1 MASKILDNVVEL
13 GKIQYISGNNTL
25 NFTATPIGN
34 GAPIVDATAGI
45 YANGAF
51 LQSNSAFNHAN
62 AAFNSANN
70 VAPQIAPAFNQANV
84 SFNHA
89 NAAFNSANNVAPQI
103 LPAFNQANASFNHA
117 NAAFNS
123 ANTKLSS
130 SGGSVSGDLAIT
142 GNLIV
147 SGSRIE
153 INTATVLLNDNIITI
168 NSDLPNNIS
177 PTEDSGIEINRGSS
191 ANVSILWNET
201 SDAWTFT
208 NDGSSYERI
217 PSGSY
222 ANGAFAHANAAFNS
236 ANNVA
241 PQVQPAFDTANASFI
256 QANAAFNSANN
267 VAPQVQPA
275 FNTANAS
282 FIQANAA
289 FNAANTISLNRIYKN
304 DTSVEVIDANTT
316 NSRIIVTVDANA
328 VTEVSS
334 SNLKINLSTVATSTT
349 TGALQVLGGAGITG
363 NLHVG
368 GTIYAVG
375 DVVSS
380 YSDERLKDKTRDVTE
395 ALSIISE
402 LNVFYYTAN
411 DTARK
416 YTRTDDEEKIGLSA
430 QDVQRVLPS
439 IVSLSAFDTELDDN
453 GNITSKTGQNY
464 LTVDYA
470 RIVPILIQAIK
481 EQQKEIDSL
490 KEKINGI
497 YNR

>member
-1 MASKILDNVVEL
+1 MSKILDNVVEL

-51 LQSNSAFNHAN
+51 LQSNAAFLQSNAAFNHAN

-84 SFNHA
+84 SFN
-89 NAAFNSANNVAPQI
+89 
-103 LPAFNQANASFNHA
+103 QANVSFNHA

-130 SGGSVSGDLAIT
+130 SGGSVSGDLAVT

-153 INTATVLLNDNIITI
+153 INTATVLLNDNIVTI

-191 ANVSILWNET
+191 TNVSVLWNET
-201 SDAWTFT
+201 LDAWTFT

-222 ANGAFAHANAAFNS
+222 ANGAFAHANAAFVS

-241 PQVQPAFDTANASFI
+241 PQIQPAFD
-256 QANAAFNSANN
+256 
-267 VAPQVQPA
+267 
-275 FNTANAS
+275 TANAS

-289 FNAANTISLNRIYKN
+289 FNAANTISLNKIYKN

>member
-89 NAAFNSANNVAPQI
+89 NAAFNSAN
-103 LPAFNQANASFNHA
+103 
-117 NAAFNS
+117 
-123 ANTKLSS
+123 TKLSS
-130 SGGSVSGDLAIT
+130 SGGSVSGDLAVT

-153 INTATVLLNDNIITI
+153 INTATVLLNDNIVTI

-177 PTEDSGIEINRGSS
+177 PTEDAGIEINRGSS
-191 ANVSILWNET
+191 TNVSILWNET
-201 SDAWTFT
+201 LDAWTFT

-222 ANGAFAHANAAFNS
+222 ANGAFAHANAAFVS

-241 PQVQPAFDTANASFI
+241 PQI
-256 QANAAFNSANN
+256 
-267 VAPQVQPA
+267 QPA

-289 FNAANTISLNRIYKN
+289 FNAANTISLNKIYKN
-304 DTSVEVIDANTT
+304 DTSIEAIDANTT
-316 NSRIIVTVDANA
+316 NSRIIVTVDANT

-402 LNVFYYTAN
+402 LNAFYYTAN

>member
-1 MASKILDNVVEL
+1 MSKILDNVVEL

-34 GAPIVDATAGI
+34 GAPIVDATAGV

-51 LQSNSAFNHAN
+51 LQSN
-62 AAFNSANN
+62 AA
-70 VAPQIAPAFNQANV
+70 
-84 SFNHA
+84 FNHA

-130 SGGSVSGDLAIT
+130 SGGSVSGDLAVT

-153 INTATVLLNDNIITI
+153 INTATVLLNDNIVTI

-191 ANVSILWNET
+191 TNVSILWNET

-241 PQVQPAFDTANASFI
+241 PQVQPAFDTANA
-256 QANAAFNSANN
+256 
-267 VAPQVQPA
+267 
-275 FNTANAS
+275 
-282 FIQANAA
+282 A
-289 FNAANTISLNRIYKN
+289 FNAANTISLNKIYKN

-316 NSRIIVTVDANA
+316 NSRIIVTVDENA

-402 LNVFYYTAN
+402 LNAFYYTAN

-430 QDVQRVLPS
+430 QDVQKVLPS

>member
-1 MASKILDNVVEL
+1 MASKIRNNAIEL
-13 GKIQYISGNNTL
+13 NKIQYIDGNNRI
-25 NFTATPIGN
+25 NFTTDVYSNGSPI
-34 GAPIVDATAGI
+34 ADATAGS
-45 YANGAF
+45 YA
-51 LQSNSAFNHAN
+51 NSAFAQAN
-62 AAFNSANN
+62 AAFSSANN
-70 VAPQIAPAFNQANV
+70 VAPQIAPAFTQANAA
-84 SFNHA
+84 FTHA
-89 NAAFNSANNVAPQI
+89 NAAFISANNVAPQI
-103 LPAFNQANASFNHA
+103 APAFTQA
-117 NAAFNS
+117 NAAFIH
-123 ANTKLSS
+123 ANGAFTSSNAKLSS
-130 SGGSVSGDLAIT
+130 SGGTVSGDLAVT

-153 INTATVLLNDNIITI
+153 INTATVLLNDNIVTI

-177 PTEDSGIEINRGSS
+177 PTEDAGIEINRGSS
-191 ANVSILWNET
+191 TNVSILWNET
-201 SDAWTFT
+201 LDAWTFT

-222 ANGAFAHANAAFNS
+222 ANGAFAHANAAFVS

-241 PQVQPAFDTANASFI
+241 PQIQPAFDT
-256 QANAAFNSANN
+256 
-267 VAPQVQPA
+267 
-275 FNTANAS
+275 
-282 FIQANAA
+282 ANAA
-289 FNAANTISLNRIYKN
+289 FNAANTISLNKIYKN

-402 LNVFYYTAN
+402 LNAFYYTAN

>member
-1 MASKILDNVVEL
+1 MASKIFDSVVEL

-34 GAPIVDATAGI
+34 GAPIVDATAGV

-89 NAAFNSANNVAPQI
+89 NAAFNI
-103 LPAFNQANASFNHA
+103 
-117 NAAFNS
+117 

-130 SGGSVSGDLAIT
+130 SGGSVSGDLAVT
-142 GNLIV
+142 GNLII

-153 INTATVLLNDNIITI
+153 INTATVLLNDNIVTI

-191 ANVSILWNET
+191 TNVSILWNET

-222 ANGAFAHANAAFNS
+222 TNSAFAHANAAFNS

-241 PQVQPAFDTANASFI
+241 PQVQPAFDTANA
-256 QANAAFNSANN
+256 
-267 VAPQVQPA
+267 
-275 FNTANAS
+275 
-282 FIQANAA
+282 A
-289 FNAANTISLNRIYKN
+289 FNAANTISLNKIYKN

-380 YSDERLKDKTRDVTE
+380 YSDSRLKDKTRDVTE
-395 ALSIISE
+395 ALSIISG
-402 LNVFYYTAN
+402 LNAFYYTAN

-416 YTRTDDEEKIGLSA
+416 FTRTDDEEKVGLSA
-430 QDVQRVLPS
+430 QDVQKVLPS
-439 IVSLSAFDTELDDN
+439 VVSLSAFDTELDDN
-453 GNITSKTGQNY
+453 GKVTSKTGQNY

>member
-1 MASKILDNVVEL
+1 MASKIFDNVIEL
-13 GKIQYISGNNTL
+13 NKIQYIDGNNRI
-25 NFTATPIGN
+25 NFTTDVYSNGSPI
-34 GAPIVDATAGI
+34 ADATAGV

-51 LQSNSAFNHAN
+51 LQSNSA
-62 AAFNSANN
+62 
-70 VAPQIAPAFNQANV
+70 
-84 SFNHA
+84 
-89 NAAFNSANNVAPQI
+89 
-103 LPAFNQANASFNHA
+103 FNHA

-191 ANVSILWNET
+191 TNVSVLWNET
-201 SDAWTFT
+201 LDAWTFT

-222 ANGAFAHANAAFNS
+222 ANGAFAHANAAFVS

-241 PQVQPAFDTANASFI
+241 PQIQPAFD
-256 QANAAFNSANN
+256 
-267 VAPQVQPA
+267 
-275 FNTANAS
+275 TANAS

-289 FNAANTISLNRIYKN
+289 FNAANTISLNKIYKN
-304 DTSVEVIDANTT
+304 DTSVEAVDANTT
-316 NSRIIVTVDANA
+316 NSRIIITVDANA

-402 LNVFYYTAN
+402 LNAFYYTAN

-430 QDVQRVLPS
+430 QDVQKVLPS
-439 IVSLSAFDTELDDN
+439 IVSLSAFDTELDNN

>member
-1 MASKILDNVVEL
+1 MASKIFDSVVEL

-34 GAPIVDATAGI
+34 GAPIVDATAGV

-89 NAAFNSANNVAPQI
+89 NAAFNSAN
-103 LPAFNQANASFNHA
+103 
-117 NAAFNS
+117 
-123 ANTKLSS
+123 TKLSS
-130 SGGSVSGDLAIT
+130 SGGSVSGDLAVT

-153 INTATVLLNDNIITI
+153 INTATVLLNDNIVTI

-177 PTEDSGIEINRGSS
+177 PTEDAGIEINRGSS
-191 ANVSILWNET
+191 TNVSILWNET
-201 SDAWTFT
+201 LDAWTFT

-222 ANGAFAHANAAFNS
+222 ANGAFAHANAAFVS

-241 PQVQPAFDTANASFI
+241 PQI
-256 QANAAFNSANN
+256 
-267 VAPQVQPA
+267 QPA

-289 FNAANTISLNRIYKN
+289 FNAANTISLNKIYKN

-316 NSRIIVTVDANA
+316 NSRIIVTVDANTI
-328 VTEVSS
+328 TEVSS

-402 LNVFYYTAN
+402 LNAFYYTAN